1 MHPSP
6 VRPSTAA
13 PAKVTLSL
21 YWLAF
26 LLPVLMVI
34 AIPVYLLRQAA
45 IQDRLR
51 ADTLQQAGQRAMQL
65 ADVKAIHVESLLAQ
79 VDILLRQ
86 FRDQRAAGHTE
97 AAAATIASARLSFPA
112 GAVRQFQV
120 ISAAGEIEFSTEPLD
135 ERMQFPEREFFKFHS
150 QRNEDQ
156 LFINPHVAVRNPADW
171 VLLLTRPMPKAGR
184 FAGVAVVSLS
194 PQYLGDTLARLKEA
208 PEDVISLFFAD
219 GAYAALN
226 RDLDKVLGNRL
237 PADRPFLQPGAA
249 DHGVA
254 RLVGAVDQRPRLYAW
269 RRLTALPLTVTLG
282 LDEAAVLAAVE
293 REIQHDNQRNA
304 WGMAL
309 LALLVLAVAWLL
321 LRMARQHRLLLDGR
335 SLLRATLDATADGIL
350 VVSHDGRVLDLN
362 RRFKA
367 MWQIPE
373 TLAEQ
378 GEYRA
383 LLDHVLGQ
391 LVDPAGY
398 LRGVETLYRSGE
410 RRTDALRCLDGRIF
424 ERFSQPIE
432 LEAQSARLWSFRDV
446 TERCRAED
454 LLRDS
459 EARLRAMFDGAQ
471 DGILV
476 ADVQTRR
483 FVSANP
489 AICRMLGYDADTL
502 LTLGVADIHPAADL
516 PEVIAAFDRQ
526 SRGEI
531 QLAANLPVLR
541 KDGSVFLADIGS
553 ARLEVDG
560 RHYAAGF
567 FRDVTERQ
575 RAERELALHRQGLE
589 ALVAQRTHELLSA
602 KAEAESAN
610 VAKSAFLANMSHEI
624 RTPLNAITGMAYL
637 LARDGVTPQQADR
650 LAKIESA
657 GQHLLAI
664 INAVLDLSKI
674 EAGRFELEH
683 SGLSVAAIVADTAAM
698 LHDRA
703 QAKGLRLVSDV
714 GAVPSGLMGDATRL
728 RQALLNYATNAVK
741 FTDAG
746 TVTLRVRAQDEDAD
760 SVLVR
765 FEVQD
770 TGIGMAA
777 GQIALLFSAFEQA
790 DNSTTRRYGGTGLGL
805 AITLRLARLMGGDA
819 GVSSHPGEGSLFWF
833 SARLAKGDAETLV
846 PQPFQPGSAE
856 AALLRDHTGRRVLLA
871 EDEPVNR
878 EITRALL
885 EAVGLVVDLA
895 TDGAEAV
902 SRVAQQA
909 YDLVLMDMQMPR
921 MDGLQATRELRQLPL
936 GRTLPVIAIT
946 ANAFAED
953 RVRCLA
959 AGMNDFI
966 AKPADPLALF
976 ETLLRWLSAPR
987 D

>member
-6 VRPSTAA
+6 VRPSIAA
-13 PAKVTLSL
+13 PAKVALNL

-26 LLPVLMVI
+26 LLPVLMAI
-34 AIPVYLLRQAA
+34 AIPVYWLRQAA

-65 ADVKAIHVESLLAQ
+65 ADAKAIHVESLLAQ
-79 VDILLRQ
+79 VDVLLRQ

-120 ISAAGEIEFSTEPLD
+120 ISAAGEIEFSTAPLD
-135 ERMQFPEREFFKFHS
+135 DRMQFPEREFFKFHS

-156 LFINPHVAVRNPADW
+156 LFINPPVTVRNPADW
-171 VLLLTRPMPKAGR
+171 ELLLTRPMLKAGR

-194 PQYLGDTLARLKEA
+194 PQYLGDTLTRLKVA
-208 PEDVISLFFAD
+208 PEDVVSL
-219 GAYAALN
+219 
-226 RDLDKVLGNRL
+226 
-237 PADRPFLQPGAA
+237 
-249 DHGVA
+249 
-254 RLVGAVDQRPRLYAW
+254 
-269 RRLTALPLTVTLG
+269 
-282 LDEAAVLAAVE
+282 
-293 REIQHDNQRNA
+293 
-304 WGMAL
+304 
-309 LALLVLAVAWLL
+309 
-321 LRMARQHRLLLDGR
+321 
-335 SLLRATLDATADGIL
+335 
-350 VVSHDGRVLDLN
+350 
-362 RRFKA
+362 
-367 MWQIPE
+367 
-373 TLAEQ
+373 
-378 GEYRA
+378 
-383 LLDHVLGQ
+383 
-391 LVDPAGY
+391 
-398 LRGVETLYRSGE
+398 
-410 RRTDALRCLDGRIF
+410 
-424 ERFSQPIE
+424 
-432 LEAQSARLWSFRDV
+432 
-446 TERCRAED
+446 
-454 LLRDS
+454 
-459 EARLRAMFDGAQ
+459 
-471 DGILV
+471 
-476 ADVQTRR
+476 
-483 FVSANP
+483 
-489 AICRMLGYDADTL
+489 
-502 LTLGVADIHPAADL
+502 
-516 PEVIAAFDRQ
+516 
-526 SRGEI
+526 
-531 QLAANLPVLR
+531 
-541 KDGSVFLADIGS
+541 
-553 ARLEVDG
+553 
-560 RHYAAGF
+560 
-567 FRDVTERQ
+567 
-575 RAERELALHRQGLE
+575 
-589 ALVAQRTHELLSA
+589 
-602 KAEAESAN
+602 
-610 VAKSAFLANMSHEI
+610 
-624 RTPLNAITGMAYL
+624 
-637 LARDGVTPQQADR
+637 
-650 LAKIESA
+650 
-657 GQHLLAI
+657 
-664 INAVLDLSKI
+664 
-674 EAGRFELEH
+674 
-683 SGLSVAAIVADTAAM
+683 LSVAAIVADTAAM

-741 FTDAG
+741 FNAAG

-770 TGIGMAA
+770 TGIGMSA

-878 EITRALL
+878 EITQALL